1 MNIRGAVYGQHPLL
15 YQIRSTMKNMLTCLL
30 LLGTVIAQAQIRND
44 ELQELTHLNQS
55 NVRTEISIPGFGQYH
70 TLKCDFHT
78 HTVFSDGYVWPTMR
92 VSEAWQEGLDAIA
105 ITDHIEYRPFKKVV
119 IGDLNESFKL
129 AKKQGDKIG
138 FIVIQG
144 TEITRKKP
152 LGHLNAL
159 FINDANVME
168 VEDPLV
174 AIDKALE
181 QGAFILWNHPG
192 WPDDKSTLYP
202 VHEQLLK
209 ANKIHGVEVL
219 NHKETYPV
227 AYDWC
232 NQYGIAPFA
241 NTDIHDLVDG
251 SYGLEPGKFRPMTL
265 VFATERSEKG
275 IKEALFARR
284 TAALFDGTLVGQP
297 EYLMKLIQASLKIR
311 RINEKTIEVTNIS
324 DIPFEI
330 TNGGKL
336 YLFPCRK
343 TVRIGIP
350 KEGALVVE
358 NCYVGLNKKLDIPYE
373 YWSTVL

>member
-1 MNIRGAVYGQHPLL
+1 
-15 YQIRSTMKNMLTCLL
+15 MKRVLFSLL
-30 LLGTVIAQAQIRND
+30 LASSVVAQGQIRND
-44 ELQELTHLNQS
+44 ELVELTHLNGS
-55 NVRTEISIPGFGQYH
+55 NVRTEISIPGFDGYE

-92 VSEAWQEGLDAIA
+92 VEEAWQEGLDALA

-129 AKKQGDKIG
+129 AKKQADGMG

-159 FINDANVME
+159 FINDANVMD

-202 VHEQLLK
+202 VHEELLK

-219 NHKETYPV
+219 NHKEYYPV
-227 AYDWC
+227 AFDWC

-251 SYGLEPGKFRPMTL
+251 SYGLEPGKMRPMTL

-284 TAALFDGTLVGQP
+284 TAALFDNKLVGKS
-297 EYLMKLIQASLKIR
+297 EYLMKLIQSSLKIR
-311 RINEKTIEVTNIS
+311 RINAGTIEVTNIS
-324 DIPFEI
+324 DIPYEM

-336 YLFPCRK
+336 YLFSCRK

-350 KEGALVVE
+350 KEGALVFE
-358 NCYVGLNKKLDIPYE
+358 NCFVGMNQKLSIPFE
-373 YWSTVL
+373 WWRSIL

>member
-1 MNIRGAVYGQHPLL
+1 
-15 YQIRSTMKNMLTCLL
+15 
-30 LLGTVIAQAQIRND
+30 
-44 ELQELTHLNQS
+44 
-55 NVRTEISIPGFGQYH
+55 
-70 TLKCDFHT
+70 
-78 HTVFSDGYVWPTMR
+78 FSDGNVWPTMR
-92 VSEAWQEGLDAIA
+92 VAEAWQEGLDAIA
-105 ITDHIEYRPFKKVV
+105 ITDHIEYRPHKKVV
-119 IGDLNESFKL
+119 LGDLNESFKI
-129 AKKQGDKIG
+129 AKKYGDGIG
-138 FIVIQG
+138 FVVIQG
-144 TEITRKKP
+144 TEITRSKP

-181 QGAFILWNHPG
+181 QGAFIQWNHPG

-202 VHEQLLK
+202 VHEELLK
-209 ANKIHGVEVL
+209 AGKIHAVEVL
-219 NHKETYPV
+219 NYMEYYPV
-227 AYDWC
+227 AFDWC
-232 NQYGIAPFA
+232 NQYGIAPMA
-241 NTDIHDLVDG
+241 NTDIHDLISGD
-251 SYGLEPGKFRPMTL
+251 YGWGGGKFRPLTL

-284 TAALFDGTLVGQP
+284 TAALFDGKLVGKP
-297 EYLMKLIQASLKIR
+297 EYLMKLAEVSLKIR

-350 KEGALVVE
+350 KEGALVFE
-358 NCYVGLNKKLDIPYE
+358 NCFVGMKQKLSIPFE
-373 YWSTVL
+373 WWRSIL

>member
-1 MNIRGAVYGQHPLL
+1 
-15 YQIRSTMKNMLTCLL
+15 MKRVLFSLL
-30 LLGTVIAQAQIRND
+30 LASSVVAQGQIKND
-44 ELQELTHLNQS
+44 ELVELTHLNQA
-55 NVRTEISIPGFGQYH
+55 NVRTEISIPGFNGYQ

-92 VSEAWQEGLDAIA
+92 VEEAWQEGLDAIA

-119 IGDLNESFKL
+119 VGDLNESFKI
-129 AKKQGDKIG
+129 AKKHGDGMG

-144 TEITRKKP
+144 TEITRSKP

-202 VHEQLLK
+202 VHEELLK
-209 ANKIHGVEVL
+209 ANKIHAVEVL
-219 NHKETYPV
+219 NHKEYYPV
-227 AYDWC
+227 AFDWF

-251 SYGLEPGKFRPMTL
+251 SYGLESGKFRPMTL
-265 VFATERSEKG
+265 VFATERTEKG

-284 TAALFDGTLVGQP
+284 TAALFDGKLVGKA
-297 EYLMKLIQASLKIR
+297 EYLMPLVQASLKIR
-311 RINEKTIEVTNIS
+311 RIGERTIEVTNIS
-324 DIPFEI
+324 DIPFEM

-336 YLFPCRK
+336 YLFPSRK

-350 KEGALVVE
+350 KEGALVFE
-358 NCYVGLNKKLDIPYE
+358 NCFVGMKQKLTIPFE
-373 YWSTVL
+373 WWSSIL

>member
-1 MNIRGAVYGQHPLL
+1 
-15 YQIRSTMKNMLTCLL
+15 MKRVLFSLL
-30 LLGTVIAQAQIRND
+30 LASSVVAQGQIRND
-44 ELQELTHLNQS
+44 ELVELTHLNGA
-55 NVRTEISIPGFGQYH
+55 NVRTEISIPGFDGYE

-92 VSEAWQEGLDAIA
+92 VEEAWQEGLDALA

-129 AKKQGDKIG
+129 AKKQADGMG

-159 FINDANVME
+159 FVNDANVMD

-202 VHEQLLK
+202 VHEELLK
-209 ANKIHGVEVL
+209 ANKIHGLEVL
-219 NHKETYPV
+219 NHKEYYPV
-227 AYDWC
+227 AFDWC

-251 SYGLEPGKFRPMTL
+251 SYGLDPGKMRPMTL

-284 TAALFDGTLVGQP
+284 TAALFDNKLVGKS
-297 EYLMKLIQASLKIR
+297 EYLMKLIQSSLKIR
-311 RINEKTIEVTNIS
+311 RINAGTIEVTNIS
-324 DIPFEI
+324 DIPYEM

-336 YLFPCRK
+336 YLFSCRK

-350 KEGALVVE
+350 KEGALVFE
-358 NCYVGLNKKLDIPYE
+358 NCFVGMNQKLSIPFE
-373 YWSTVL
+373 WWSSIF

>member
-1 MNIRGAVYGQHPLL
+1 
-15 YQIRSTMKNMLTCLL
+15 MKRILFSLL
-30 LLGTVIAQAQIRND
+30 LASSVVAQGQIRND
-44 ELQELTHLNQS
+44 ELVELTHLNGA
-55 NVRTEISIPGFGQYH
+55 NVRTEISIPGFDGYQ

-92 VSEAWQEGLDAIA
+92 VEEAWQEGLDAIA

-119 IGDLNESFKL
+119 VGDLNESFKI
-129 AKKQGDKIG
+129 AKKHGDGMG

-144 TEITRKKP
+144 TEITRSKP

-202 VHEQLLK
+202 VHEELLK
-209 ANKIHGVEVL
+209 ANKIHAVEVL
-219 NHKETYPV
+219 NHKEYYPV
-227 AYDWC
+227 AFDWF

-251 SYGLEPGKFRPMTL
+251 SYGLESGKFRPMTL
-265 VFATERSEKG
+265 VFATERTEKG
-275 IKEALFARR
+275 IKEALF
-284 TAALFDGTLVGQP
+284 VHH
-297 EYLMKLIQASLKIR
+297 KKH
-311 RINEKTIEVTNIS
+311 
-324 DIPFEI
+324 
-330 TNGGKL
+330 
-336 YLFPCRK
+336 
-343 TVRIGIP
+343 
-350 KEGALVVE
+350 
-358 NCYVGLNKKLDIPYE
+358 NKNK
-373 YWSTVL
+373 